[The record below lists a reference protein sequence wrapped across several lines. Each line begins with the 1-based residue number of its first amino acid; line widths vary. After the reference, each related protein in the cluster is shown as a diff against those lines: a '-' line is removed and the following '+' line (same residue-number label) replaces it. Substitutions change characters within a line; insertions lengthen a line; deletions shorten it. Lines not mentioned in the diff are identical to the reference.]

1 MITSYYT
8 KVKIK
13 VCSTKDVNLKL
24 YKQIFVNDEENINMF
39 SYLNFIKKKIIMARY
54 LELYFSANKIWYIRK
69 EFEET
74 KLIFFFFI
82 KISLGRHTS
91 KIFKF
96 TIYSRQT

>member
-1 MITSYYT
+1 MFN
-8 KVKIK
+8 KRCKFKIIQTNFCK
-13 VCSTKDVNLKL
+13 RRRKYKCVQLLKF
-24 YKQIFVNDEENINMF
+24 Y
-39 SYLNFIKKKIIMARY
+39 KKKIIMARY